1 MPPDTPHMDIDAPQN
16 HPPQPHPCKEDSVDT
31 IIAQWQAERP
41 DLSTEALTAMA
52 LIGRIKRLS
61 ALLDPALAK
70 PFKSYGLSA
79 AEFDVLA
86 TLRRSG
92 SPFTLSPTE
101 LFAQTMVTS
110 GTMTH
115 RLKLLANK
123 NYIER
128 LPNPTDSRSLLVRLT
143 DVGRALIDQAL
154 EDHVA
159 NERLLLVTL
168 SEPQRDE
175 LNRGLRMCLLALESQ

>member
-1 MPPDTPHMDIDAPQN
+1 MPSNTPHMDINTLQS
-16 HPPQPHPCKEDSVDT
+16 HHPQPDTCKEDSVDT

-41 DLSTEALTAMA
+41 DLSADALTAMA

-70 PFKSYGLSA
+70 PFKPHGLSA

-92 SPFTLSPTE
+92 APFTLSPTE
-101 LFAQTMVTS
+101 LFSQTMVTS

-115 RLKLLANK
+115 RLKLLADK
-123 NYIER
+123 GYIER

-143 DVGRALIDQAL
+143 DMGRALIDQAL
-154 EDHVA
+154 EDHVT
-159 NERLLLVTL
+159 NEQQLLAALGK
-168 SEPQRDE
+168 SQRDE